1 MVKDVK
7 EQNQLKDVFSFRER
21 EAEDNFY
28 DGIPTYT
35 MAPSQKIRSAKSTQ
49 TAVSKVTEAS
59 KLLGKAGLGRAK
71 DVLDTLGSSMTD
83 LSSGGFTSGVAT
95 KGNELGI
102 LAFEVANTIVKSS
115 NLIESLSKR
124 NIEHLKGTILYSE
137 GVQNLVSN
145 DFDELLR
152 LVAADKR

>member
-1 MVKDVK
+1 M
-7 EQNQLKDVFSFRER
+7 
-21 EAEDNFY
+21 
-28 DGIPTYT
+28 
-35 MAPSQKIRSAKSTQ
+35 
-49 TAVSKVTEAS
+49 
-59 KLLGKAGLGRAK
+59 LLGKAGLGKAK

-83 LSSGGFTSGVAT
+83 LSSGGFASGVAT
-95 KGNELGI
+95 KGEELRI

-115 NLIESLSKR
+115 NLIESLSEE
-124 NIEHLKGTILYSE
+124 NIMHLNETVLCSQ

>member
-1 MVKDVK
+1 M
-7 EQNQLKDVFSFRER
+7 
-21 EAEDNFY
+21 
-28 DGIPTYT
+28 
-35 MAPSQKIRSAKSTQ
+35 
-49 TAVSKVTEAS
+49 
-59 KLLGKAGLGRAK
+59 LLGKAGLGKAK

-83 LSSGGFTSGVAT
+83 LSSGGFASGVAT
-95 KGNELGI
+95 KGEELEI

-115 NLIESLSKR
+115 NLIESLSKE
-124 NIEHLKGTILYSE
+124 NIMHLKVTVLYSQ

>member
-1 MVKDVK
+1 MDWSIY
-7 EQNQLKDVFSFRER
+7 LIYYFFLS
-21 EAEDNFY
+21 NF
-28 DGIPTYT
+28 DG
-35 MAPSQKIRSAKSTQ
+35 RDF
-49 TAVSKVTEAS
+49 VSNTVTLECLENKQSKFDIYCGQVTEV
-59 KLLGKAGLGRAK
+59 GRAGLGKAK

-115 NLIESLSKR
+115 NLIESLKKK
-124 NIEHLKGTILYSE
+124 NITHLKKTVLYSE
-137 GVQNLVSN
+137 GVQNLVSS

>member
-1 MVKDVK
+1 M
-7 EQNQLKDVFSFRER
+7 
-21 EAEDNFY
+21 
-28 DGIPTYT
+28 
-35 MAPSQKIRSAKSTQ
+35 
-49 TAVSKVTEAS
+49 
-59 KLLGKAGLGRAK
+59 LLGKAGLGKAK

-95 KGNELGI
+95 KGSELGI

-115 NLIESLSKR
+115 NLIETLSKK
-124 NIEHLKGTILYSE
+124 NIKHLKETVLYSE

>member
-1 MVKDVK
+1 
-7 EQNQLKDVFSFRER
+7 
-21 EAEDNFY
+21 
-28 DGIPTYT
+28 
-35 MAPSQKIRSAKSTQ
+35 
-49 TAVSKVTEAS
+49 
-59 KLLGKAGLGRAK
+59 
-71 DVLDTLGSSMTD
+71 MTD

-124 NIEHLKGTILYSE
+124 NIQHLKENVLYSE

>member
-1 MVKDVK
+1 M
-7 EQNQLKDVFSFRER
+7 
-21 EAEDNFY
+21 
-28 DGIPTYT
+28 
-35 MAPSQKIRSAKSTQ
+35 
-49 TAVSKVTEAS
+49 
-59 KLLGKAGLGRAK
+59 LLGKAGLGKAK

-83 LSSGGFTSGVAT
+83 LSSGGFASGVAT
-95 KGNELGI
+95 KGEELEI

-115 NLIESLSKR
+115 NLIESLSKE
-124 NIEHLKGTILYSE
+124 NITHLKVTVLYSQ

>member
-1 MVKDVK
+1 M
-7 EQNQLKDVFSFRER
+7 
-21 EAEDNFY
+21 
-28 DGIPTYT
+28 
-35 MAPSQKIRSAKSTQ
+35 
-49 TAVSKVTEAS
+49 
-59 KLLGKAGLGRAK
+59 
-71 DVLDTLGSSMTD
+71 DTLGSSMTD

-124 NIEHLKGTILYSE
+124 NIQHLKENVLYSE

>member
-1 MVKDVK
+1 M
-7 EQNQLKDVFSFRER
+7 
-21 EAEDNFY
+21 
-28 DGIPTYT
+28 
-35 MAPSQKIRSAKSTQ
+35 
-49 TAVSKVTEAS
+49 
-59 KLLGKAGLGRAK
+59 LLGKAGLGKAK

-83 LSSGGFTSGVAT
+83 LSSGGFASGVAT
-95 KGNELGI
+95 KGEELRI

-115 NLIESLSKR
+115 NLIESLSEE
-124 NIEHLKGTILYSE
+124 NIMHLKEIVLYSQ

>member
-1 MVKDVK
+1 MCEILSLILNKCKCLLSVLRTKQI
-7 EQNQLKDVFSFRER
+7 QNLLYCGQ
-21 EAEDNFY
+21 
-28 DGIPTYT
+28 
-35 MAPSQKIRSAKSTQ
+35 
-49 TAVSKVTEAS
+49 VTEV
-59 KLLGKAGLGRAK
+59 GRAGLGKAK

-115 NLIESLSKR
+115 NLIESLKKK
-124 NIEHLKGTILYSE
+124 NITHLKKTVLYSE
-137 GVQNLVSN
+137 GVQNLVSS

>member
-1 MVKDVK
+1 MW
-7 EQNQLKDVFSFRER
+7 Q
-21 EAEDNFY
+21 
-28 DGIPTYT
+28 
-35 MAPSQKIRSAKSTQ
+35 
-49 TAVSKVTEAS
+49 VTEAS
-59 KLLGKAGLGRAK
+59 MLLGKAGLGKAK

-83 LSSGGFTSGVAT
+83 LSSGGFASGVAT
-95 KGNELGI
+95 KGEELRI

-115 NLIESLSKR
+115 NLIESLSEE
-124 NIEHLKGTILYSE
+124 NIMHLKEIVLYSQ

>member
-1 MVKDVK
+1 M
-7 EQNQLKDVFSFRER
+7 
-21 EAEDNFY
+21 
-28 DGIPTYT
+28 
-35 MAPSQKIRSAKSTQ
+35 
-49 TAVSKVTEAS
+49 
-59 KLLGKAGLGRAK
+59 LLGKAGLGKAK

-83 LSSGGFTSGVAT
+83 LSSGGFASGVAT
-95 KGNELGI
+95 KGEELRI

-115 NLIESLSKR
+115 NLIESLSEE
-124 NIEHLKGTILYSE
+124 NIMPLKETVLYSQ

>member
-1 MVKDVK
+1 M
-7 EQNQLKDVFSFRER
+7 
-21 EAEDNFY
+21 
-28 DGIPTYT
+28 
-35 MAPSQKIRSAKSTQ
+35 
-49 TAVSKVTEAS
+49 
-59 KLLGKAGLGRAK
+59 LLGKAGLGKAK

-124 NIEHLKGTILYSE
+124 NIEHLKEIVLHSE

>member
-1 MVKDVK
+1 M
-7 EQNQLKDVFSFRER
+7 SFKYEVIKCR
-21 EAEDNFY
+21 DNYLNFL
-28 DGIPTYT
+28 ILW
-35 MAPSQKIRSAKSTQ
+35 Q
-49 TAVSKVTEAS
+49 VTEAS
-59 KLLGKAGLGRAK
+59 VLLGKAGLGKAK

-95 KGNELGI
+95 KGSELGI

-124 NIEHLKGTILYSE
+124 NIEHLKETVLYSE

-145 DFDELLR
+145 DFNELLR

>member
-1 MVKDVK
+1 M
-7 EQNQLKDVFSFRER
+7 
-21 EAEDNFY
+21 
-28 DGIPTYT
+28 
-35 MAPSQKIRSAKSTQ
+35 
-49 TAVSKVTEAS
+49 
-59 KLLGKAGLGRAK
+59 LLGKAGLGKAK

-83 LSSGGFTSGVAT
+83 LSSGGFASGVAT
-95 KGNELGI
+95 KEEELEI

-115 NLIESLSKR
+115 NLIESLSKE
-124 NIEHLKGTILYSE
+124 NITHLKVTVLYSQ